1 MPAYSTTDTLIVSDL
16 HLGIPASRPG
26 DVLDLLLHWRCA
38 RLILLGDVFHDLH
51 LRHLGVDGWRL
62 LRHLRELAAGGG
74 TELVWIKG
82 NHDRGMHEVVAML
95 TGVRMR
101 EGYRWTLRGPR
112 GARSPGARRGPPSPP
127 SLPNT
132 RRICRALSGA
142 YGFCQRRL
150 SRRGHWPG
158 MVDRLHGRLTGLG
171 EQVATRASRFAM
183 RRAADVVFCGHTR
196 EPVHRRFEHPVS
208 GGAVDYYNAGSWV
221 DRPSSFLPVGA
232 EGVRIERHP

>member
-26 DVLDLLLHWRCA
+26 DVLDLLLRWRCA

-51 LRHLGVDGWRL
+51 LRHLGADGWRL
-62 LRHLRELAAGGG
+62 LRHLRELAGGGG

-101 EGYRWTLRGPR
+101 ESYRWTCG
-112 GARSPGARRGPPSPP
+112 GRSHLALHGDRFDRFLTNNRRV
-127 SLPNT
+127 
-132 RRICRALSGA
+132 CRALSGA
-142 YGFCQRRL
+142 YSFCQRRL
-150 SRRGHWPG
+150 SRRGRWPG

-183 RRAADVVFCGHTR
+183 RRAADVVFCGHTH

-221 DRPSSFLPVGA
+221 GRPSSFLAVDA
-232 EGVRIERHP
+232 DGVRIERHP